1 MNRRDSAGIKATSL
15 TIKGNLHQAFCAAS
29 VTFVRRR
36 LIPIQAVAR
45 PVNPALASDPK
56 RKPGTIMI
64 TKLAKL
70 FEPEIG
76 TENVSSGLHAIFDF
90 VLVQAAGFRCIA
102 YCDQN
107 GTWREAFNHREIPG
121 QVQVLG

>member
-1 MNRRDSAGIKATSL
+1 
-15 TIKGNLHQAFCAAS
+15 
-29 VTFVRRR
+29 
-36 LIPIQAVAR
+36 
-45 PVNPALASDPK
+45 
-56 RKPGTIMI
+56 MI

-76 TENVSSGLHAIFDF
+76 TENVSSGLPAIFDF

-107 GTWREAFNHREIPG
+107 GTWREAFNHREISG
-121 QVQVLG
+121 QVQILG